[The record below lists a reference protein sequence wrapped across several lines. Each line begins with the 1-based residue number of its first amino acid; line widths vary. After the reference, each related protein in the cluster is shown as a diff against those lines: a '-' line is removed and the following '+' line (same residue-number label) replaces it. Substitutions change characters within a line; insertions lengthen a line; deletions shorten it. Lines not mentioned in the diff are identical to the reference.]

1 LFLLGSIAVVIVAP
15 HRQATAKRASRL
27 DSRFLGG
34 ALTQGR
40 DHAAMTTA
48 RLLPDAGPAIFR
60 ALVGG
65 GPQTA
70 REVADRVGLE
80 ERYVR
85 DWLGRQADRGCVTY
99 DATAEIFLLTPEQEA
114 TLAGQAVQTQRPGG
128 QPHG

>member
-1 LFLLGSIAVVIVAP
+1 LFLLRSIAVVIVAP
-15 HRQATAKRASRL
+15 RRQATAKTASRL

-34 ALTQGR
+34 ALTQRR
-40 DHAAMTTA
+40 DHAAMTT
-48 RLLPDAGPAIFR
+48 RLVPDAGPMMFR
-60 ALVGG
+60 ALVCG

-85 DWLGRQADRGCVTY
+85 DWLGRQAKRGHVTY
-99 DATAEIFLLTPEQEA
+99 DATAEIFLITPQQEA
-114 TLAGQAVQTQRPGG
+114 RLAGQAVQTQRPGG